1 MKIGMYIKNKHTG
14 NVSKILSK
22 RVKNNKR
29 VRWLGDVKDEVLF
42 TITTTKNGSYETSLK
57 DLKRNWEIIE

>member
-1 MKIGMYIKNKHTG
+1 MEIGMYIKNKHTG

-42 TITTTKNGSYETSLK
+42 TITTTTSGSYETSLK

>member
-29 VRWLGDVKDEVLF
+29 VRWLCDVKDEVLF
-42 TITTTKNGSYETSLK
+42 TITTAKNGSYETSLK

>member
-29 VRWLGDVKDEVLF
+29 VRWLGNVKDEVLI
-42 TITTTKNGSYETSLK
+42 TITTAKNGSYETSLK
-57 DLKRNWEIIE
+57 YLKRNWEIIE

>member
-1 MKIGMYIKNKHTG
+1 MYIKNKHAG

-29 VRWLGDVKDEVLF
+29 VRWLGDVKDEVL
-42 TITTTKNGSYETSLK
+42 LK
-57 DLKRNWEIIE
+57 C